1 MLKGE
6 RIITVLKVMFG
17 LMLLSVLGLLIFGEL
32 YMPAEDPT
40 GKGECILLEEGWER
54 VRPDG
59 TREAVTLPGRC
70 EVEPGEVV
78 RLERVL
84 PENQEDMWFCMR
96 ASQQDMQVYVGDEL
110 RKEYTTKGSR
120 LFGKDSASAFV
131 FFRVEASDA
140 GEVLGIELVSYSEY
154 AGFLNEVYAGDR
166 YDIVRVFVDEC
177 FEVLLVSFYM
187 FVLSSIVV
195 FIGVILRVVYKKKME
210 ITYLGLGL
218 LQLSMAMLVESRLR
232 QFFLPNSS
240 VASIVGFVLTI
251 LVPYPFMVYVS
262 RVQKGRYE
270 KAYHVLS
277 LCVAANFVISTLLQ
291 VCGILDFAETM
302 MVSYVMIVAMV
313 LLMAVTICLDIKR
326 GRSREYGVLV
336 FGFLTMI
343 VVSLWETY
351 ITFVPE
357 TTMYGGVALSFGLII
372 LLFMASAKTV
382 SDMVA
387 AEREKQIAIA
397 AGAAKTNFLA
407 NMSHEIRTPINTI
420 IGMNE
425 MILRENSSEAVRE
438 YAGNVQAASR
448 LLLGLI
454 NDVLDFSKIEAGKMD
469 ILETNYRV
477 SAMLTDV
484 VNAIRSRADN
494 KNLMLVVDVE
504 ESLPSVL
511 KGDEI
516 RIRQILN
523 NLLSNAVKYTEEG
536 TITFS
541 VKGMRTGE
549 EFALRMSVQDTGI
562 GIKPEDKEKLFDSFR
577 RLEEKKNRHI
587 EGTGLGLNITKQLT
601 ELMGGR
607 IEVESEYQKGS
618 CFTVIIPQQV
628 VDEIPMGKLE
638 EAYRE
643 ELSGEESTCKLYA
656 PQAEI
661 LVVDDNDMNL
671 AVASALLKRT
681 GVKLTLAHSG
691 RECLELCKKTKFDLI
706 LMDHMMPS
714 PDGIETLHLLRA
726 DHDGPN
732 RDTEVV
738 VLTANAI
745 AGMPEMYLAEG
756 FADYLSKPIAA
767 QALEN
772 MICKHLPEEKLESAT
787 KQAGEEL
794 ESAVCTV
801 DGLPE
806 RVAQEAGGK
815 EAVDDAL
822 LHINKSVG
830 MEYCANS
837 EEFYCEMKAAYCE
850 QGEEYLRKLSEAYE
864 KRDWKSYKIT
874 VHALKGTSLLIGAAA
889 FSERAR
895 QMELLAGEER
905 EEALL
910 PEHEK
915 FMEEYR
921 AMLQKVKE

>member
-40 GKGECILLEEGWER
+40 GKGECILLEDGWER

-70 EVEPGEVV
+70 EAEPGEVV

-110 RKEYTTKGSR
+110 RKEYTTKKSR

-131 FFRVEASDA
+131 FFHVEDSDA
-140 GEVLGIELVSYSEY
+140 GEVLAIELVSYSEY
-154 AGFLNEVYAGDR
+154 AGFLNEVYTGDR
-166 YDIVRVFVDEC
+166 YDIIRVFLDEC
-177 FEVLLVSFYM
+177 FAVLMVSFYM

-195 FIGVILRVVYKKKME
+195 FIGVILRVVYKKKVE
-210 ITYLGLGL
+210 ITYLALGL
-218 LQLSMAMLVESRLR
+218 LVLSMAMLVESRLR

-302 MVSYVMIVAMV
+302 MVSYVVIVAMV

-326 GRSREYGVLV
+326 GRTREYGVLV

-397 AGAAKTNFLA
+397 ASAAKTNFLA

-469 ILETNYRV
+469 ILETNYRL

-484 VNAIRSRADN
+484 VNGIRSRADN

-549 EFALRMSVQDTGI
+549 GFALRMSVQDTGI

-643 ELSGEESTCKLYA
+643 ELSGEEESTCKLYA

-681 GVKLTLAHSG
+681 GVKLTLAHGG

-767 QALEN
+767 QALED

-787 KQAGEEL
+787 KQ
-794 ESAVCTV
+794 
-801 DGLPE
+801 
-806 RVAQEAGGK
+806 
-815 EAVDDAL
+815 AVDDAL

-850 QGEEYLRKLSEAYE
+850 QGEEYLQKLSEAHE
-864 KRDWKSYKIT
+864 KRDWKNYKIT

-895 QMELLAGEER
+895 QMELLASEESK
-905 EEALL
+905 ELL
-910 PEHEK
+910 TEHEK

-921 AMLQKVKE
+921 AMLEKVKE

>member
-1 MLKGE
+1 
-6 RIITVLKVMFG
+6 
-17 LMLLSVLGLLIFGEL
+17 
-32 YMPAEDPT
+32 
-40 GKGECILLEEGWER
+40 
-54 VRPDG
+54 
-59 TREAVTLPGRC
+59 
-70 EVEPGEVV
+70 
-78 RLERVL
+78 
-84 PENQEDMWFCMR
+84 
-96 ASQQDMQVYVGDEL
+96 
-110 RKEYTTKGSR
+110 
-120 LFGKDSASAFV
+120 
-131 FFRVEASDA
+131 
-140 GEVLGIELVSYSEY
+140 
-154 AGFLNEVYAGDR
+154 
-166 YDIVRVFVDEC
+166 
-177 FEVLLVSFYM
+177 
-187 FVLSSIVV
+187 
-195 FIGVILRVVYKKKME
+195 
-210 ITYLGLGL
+210 
-218 LQLSMAMLVESRLR
+218 
-232 QFFLPNSS
+232 
-240 VASIVGFVLTI
+240 
-251 LVPYPFMVYVS
+251 
-262 RVQKGRYE
+262 
-270 KAYHVLS
+270 
-277 LCVAANFVISTLLQ
+277 
-291 VCGILDFAETM
+291 
-302 MVSYVMIVAMV
+302 
-313 LLMAVTICLDIKR
+313 
-326 GRSREYGVLV
+326 
-336 FGFLTMI
+336 
-343 VVSLWETY
+343 
-351 ITFVPE
+351 
-357 TTMYGGVALSFGLII
+357 
-372 LLFMASAKTV
+372 
-382 SDMVA
+382 
-387 AEREKQIAIA
+387 
-397 AGAAKTNFLA
+397 
-407 NMSHEIRTPINTI
+407 
-420 IGMNE
+420 

-438 YAGNVQAASR
+438 YAGNVQAASQ

-469 ILETNYRV
+469 ILETNYRLSV
-477 SAMLTDV
+477 MLTDV
-484 VNAIRSRADN
+484 VNGIRSRAEN
-494 KNLMLVVDVE
+494 KELVLVVDVE
-504 ESLPSVL
+504 EALPSVL

-618 CFTVIIPQQV
+618 CFTVIIPQQI
-628 VDEIPMGKLE
+628 VDEMPVGKFE
-638 EAYRE
+638 EADRK
-643 ELSGEESTCKLYA
+643 ELAGEEESTCKLYA

-681 GVKLTLAHSG
+681 GVRLTLAHSG
-691 RECLELCKKTKFDLI
+691 RECLELCRKTKFDLI

-726 DHDGPN
+726 DHNGPN

-767 QALEN
+767 QALED

-787 KQAGEEL
+787 KQ
-794 ESAVCTV
+794 
-801 DGLPE
+801 
-806 RVAQEAGGK
+806 
-815 EAVDDAL
+815 AVDDAL

-837 EEFYCEMKAAYCE
+837 EEFYCEMKVAYCE

-864 KRDWKSYKIT
+864 KRDWKNYKIT

-895 QMELLAGEER
+895 QMELLAGEES
-905 EEALL
+905 EELL
-910 PEHEK
+910 TEHEK

-921 AMLQKVKE
+921 AMLRKVKE